1 MCETYGHECS
11 LRYCPKLWG
20 DGFHAPALKSHLMQ
34 AASWEEN
41 VILIRQLSLSE
52 AVLQDA

>member
-1 MCETYGHECS
+1 MRLMVMSVLFGIVLNCGEVV
-11 LRYCPKLWG
+11 
-20 DGFHAPALKSHLMQ
+20 FHAPALKSHLMQ
-34 AASWEEN
+34 AASWEED